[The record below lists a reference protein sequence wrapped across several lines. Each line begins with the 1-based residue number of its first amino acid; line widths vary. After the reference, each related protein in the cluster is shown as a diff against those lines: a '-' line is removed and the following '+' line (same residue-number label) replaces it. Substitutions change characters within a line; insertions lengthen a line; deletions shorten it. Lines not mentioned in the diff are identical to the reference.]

1 MKTKFFLTLLLG
13 LCTFWAHSQTPST
26 KEVQTDKSGRFI
38 YSLAR
43 DADPEVAFSVAYTDL
58 VNKLQPKVDQ
68 YGIDVLKKSIQRI
81 DNEAFKIHRV
91 ILFVDFENLNTDGV
105 GTVEEPAETLPD
117 EPVVTNVEA
126 TEVVNVTEKRVETPD
141 SIKTEIVDVEVVD
154 ADVVE
159 VAPGE
164 DVGQVTEMEV
174 EEISEPNTPSESE
187 DSEETAETGNSL
199 NNAMP
204 EGRLGDT
211 IRYILSQE
219 SIKGVQNQLEKARS
233 AMVISQYGSGPSKYI
248 DHAFLVTL
256 DGKSILVYSPKD
268 KEGNRI
274 NYATGETG
282 ADIKGTRIYWFL
294 KR

>member
-1 MKTKFFLTLLLG
+1 MKTKLFITFLLG
-13 LCTFWAHSQTPST
+13 FCGLFAYSQTPSA
-26 KEVQTDKSGRFI
+26 KEVQTDKTGRFI

-58 VNKLQPKVDQ
+58 VNKLQPKVNE
-68 YGIDVLKKSIQRI
+68 YGIDLLKKSIQRI

-91 ILFVDFENLNTDGV
+91 ILFVDFENLNTEGEA
-105 GTVEEPAETLPD
+105 TVEEIPETLPK

-126 TEVVNVTEKRVETPD
+126 TEVVNVTEKIVETPD
-141 SIKTEIVDVEVVD
+141 SVKTEIVNVEIID
-154 ADVVE
+154 AAPTEETIAETETVVE
-159 VAPGE
+159 E
-164 DVGQVTEMEV
+164 LTT
-174 EEISEPNTPSESE
+174 EEIPSES
-187 DSEETAETGNSL
+187 DNTGETGENEAPL
-199 NNAMP
+199 NTIIP

-233 AMVISQYGSGPSKYI
+233 SMVISQYGSGPSKYI
-248 DHAFLVTL
+248 DHAYLVTL
-256 DGKSILVYSPKD
+256 DGKNIEVYSPKD

-274 NYATGETG
+274 NYASGESG
-282 ADIKGTRIYWFL
+282 SEIKGTRIYWFL

>member
-1 MKTKFFLTLLLG
+1 MKTKFYITLLLG
-13 LCTFWAHSQTPST
+13 FCTFLAYSQTPSA

-58 VNKLQPKVDQ
+58 VNKLQPKVGEYSLDL
-68 YGIDVLKKSIQRI
+68 LKKSIQRI

-91 ILFVDFENLNTDGV
+91 ILFVDFENLNTDGIAI
-105 GTVEEPAETLPD
+105 VEEPAEILPT
-117 EPVVTNVEA
+117 EPVVKNVEA

-141 SIKTEIVDVEVVD
+141 SIKTEIVHVEIIDVALSE
-154 ADVVE
+154 DVVE
-159 VAPGE
+159 A
-164 DVGQVTEMEV
+164 TEIDIEGT
-174 EEISEPNTPSESE
+174 SETESSFE
-187 DSEETAETGNSL
+187 SDNNDETGEAEPSL
-199 NNAMP
+199 STSLP

-211 IRYILSQE
+211 IRYIMSQE

-233 AMVISQYGSGPSKYI
+233 SMVISQYGSGPSKYI

-256 DGKSILVYSPKD
+256 NGKNIEVYTPKGKDGD
-268 KEGNRI
+268 RT
-274 NYATGETG
+274 NYATGENGTE
-282 ADIKGTRIYWFL
+282 IKGTRIYWFL

>member
-1 MKTKFFLTLLLG
+1 MKTKFFITFLLG
-13 LCTFWAHSQTPST
+13 LCSLLAYSQTPSA

-58 VNKLQPKVDQ
+58 VNKLQPKVDE
-68 YGIDVLKKSIQRI
+68 YGIDLLKKSIQRI

-105 GTVEEPAETLPD
+105 AKVEEIPEIQPT

-126 TEVVNVTEKRVETPD
+126 TEVVNVTEKIVETPD
-141 SIKTEIVDVEVVD
+141 SVKTEIVNVEIID
-154 ADVVE
+154 
-159 VAPGE
+159 VAP
-164 DVGQVTEMEV
+164 TEGIIEGTETKV
-174 EEISEPNTPSESE
+174 EELTTEESPSE
-187 DSEETAETGNSL
+187 DDNTGETGETEAPL
-199 NNAMP
+199 NTLIP
-204 EGRLGDT
+204 DGRLGDT

-233 AMVISQYGSGPSKYI
+233 SMVISQYGSGPTKYI
-248 DHAFLVTL
+248 DHAYLVTL
-256 DGKSILVYSPKD
+256 DGKSIEVYSPKD
-268 KEGNRI
+268 KEGNRT
-274 NYATGETG
+274 NYATGESG
-282 ADIKGTRIYWFL
+282 SEIKGTRIYWFL